1 LSVFRFTDC
10 FVFNP
15 VTIESAVAKA
25 GKVTLAM
32 NIEKRFPSSLRYAQ
46 KFAVAGDDLKSLP
59 FSGGFLI
66 PNNNS

>member
-1 LSVFRFTDC
+1 
-10 FVFNP
+10 
-15 VTIESAVAKA
+15 
-25 GKVTLAM
+25 M